1 MEEMKEEM
9 EEGMG
14 EMMEEVKLLDAG
26 GGEDEARCVAVTRR
40 SDYLG
45 GVM

>member
-1 MEEMKEEM
+1 MASVFKEEPTQWQ
-9 EEGMG
+9 EVMG
-14 EMMEEVKLLDAG
+14 GGDGGGDG